1 MGLGDTWKVFE
12 KSKVIGEGLHMAS
25 GRRDYAT
32 KMLGGH
38 NEFTIHDL
46 NAMSHMAR
54 VGKASLNGRKNMG
67 PKYFWNLHLPQSPHV
82 ALF

>member
-1 MGLGDTWKVFE
+1 
-12 KSKVIGEGLHMAS
+12 
-25 GRRDYAT
+25 
-32 KMLGGH
+32 MLGGH

>member
-25 GRRDYAT
+25 LHQVDET
-32 KMLGGH
+32 IGGH

-54 VGKASLNGRKNMG
+54 VGKASLNGRKNAG